1 MLVWQVVRS
10 QQVTVNN
17 NFAGSV
23 RSRRRPGRFS
33 QRASSCLQHMD
44 EAPEDQLQAVE
55 AELKQ
60 LEHEI
65 ESLLARQQVLQ
76 AQREQLCRSVSA
88 NARAPKADWQ
98 EGDFAWDDAIKT
110 HLQTHFGLQAFR
122 CIFSAIMIDSSAF
135 AKQLDTRCQWL
146 PHANNRCTH
155 RPLQREVINATLQ
168 GRDVLCLLPS
178 GGGKSL
184 CYQLPALYSNGVT
197 LVVSPLLSLIQDQV

>member
-1 MLVWQVVRS
+1 MD
-10 QQVTVNN
+10 
-17 NFAGSV
+17 
-23 RSRRRPGRFS
+23 
-33 QRASSCLQHMD
+33 D
-44 EAPEDQLQAVE
+44 EAEVQLQTVE
-55 AELKQ
+55 VELRE

-98 EGDFAWDDAIKT
+98 GSFAWDDAIKA
-110 HLQTHFGLQAFR
+110 HLQTQFGLQAFR
-122 CIFSAIMIDSSAF
+122 CSFDCIICDCQLHAIYKA
-135 AKQLDTRCQWL
+135 TCCQT
-146 PHANNRCTH
+146 AENSC
-155 RPLQREVINATLQ
+155 RPLQQEVINATLQ